1 MSIYDNLDLLRAFV
15 AIVDSGSIS
24 AAARKRRLS
33 QPTLSRQLQALEA
46 QSGAAL
52 LRRDTHRMSLT
63 DAGQQILADAQ
74 TLLSLAEECESRLRS
89 DQTALSGQIRVFS
102 TIDFG
107 QTVVSRLIS
116 SFIQTN
122 PAVRV
127 ELGYSNRPLH
137 MIEEGCDAG
146 ILAGT
151 LSDERVVSR
160 PLGEITRCV
169 VGSPSLLKE
178 HKKPR
183 KPAHLAGFPWIAL
196 SGSQFGNPRHV
207 TLHSGSESCS
217 LELEPV
223 FLTEGGASIREAVR
237 MGLGLAV
244 LPEWFVEEDLLAQ
257 RMVRVLPK
265 WRPKPWSAQIVYPAQ
280 RRMPLRVKAFVD
292 FATQYMATVLK
303 PHKAASG

>member
-1 MSIYDNLDLLRAFV
+1 MSIFDNLDLLRVFV

-24 AAARKRRLS
+24 AAARKLRIS
-33 QPTLSRQLQALEA
+33 QPTLSRQLQALEVRA
-46 QSGAAL
+46 GAAL

-74 TLLSLAEECESRLRS
+74 ALLSLAEECESRLHS

-116 SFIQTN
+116 SFIQAN

-160 PLGEITRCV
+160 PLGEIRRCIV
-169 VGSPSLLKE
+169 AAPSLLKE
-178 HKKPR
+178 HR
-183 KPAHLAGFPWIAL
+183 KPGKPEDLAGFPWIAL

-207 TLHSGSESCS
+207 TLHSGAASSS
-217 LELEPV
+217 LELEPLFV
-223 FLTEGGASIREAVR
+223 TEGGASVREAVR

-244 LPEWFVEEDLLAQ
+244 LPEWFVEEDLVSG
-257 RMVRVLPK
+257 RMVRLLPK
-265 WRPKPWSAQIVYPAQ
+265 WQAKPWAAQIVYPTQ
-280 RRMPLRVKAFVD
+280 RRMPVRVKAFVD

-303 PHKAASG
+303 PHGK